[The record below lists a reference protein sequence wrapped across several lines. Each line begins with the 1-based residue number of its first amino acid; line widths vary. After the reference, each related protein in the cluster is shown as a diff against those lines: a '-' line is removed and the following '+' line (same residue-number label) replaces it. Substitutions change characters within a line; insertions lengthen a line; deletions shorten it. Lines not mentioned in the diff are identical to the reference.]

1 MLGLARVARLPKEPL
16 AGGLHVGDEIEVRTR
31 THALTHGH
39 EDTHARTRAHTL
51 THTHTHTHTHTGTHT
66 IQTVRKVG

>member
-16 AGGLHVGDEIEVRTR
+16 AGGLHGGEESEGRTR